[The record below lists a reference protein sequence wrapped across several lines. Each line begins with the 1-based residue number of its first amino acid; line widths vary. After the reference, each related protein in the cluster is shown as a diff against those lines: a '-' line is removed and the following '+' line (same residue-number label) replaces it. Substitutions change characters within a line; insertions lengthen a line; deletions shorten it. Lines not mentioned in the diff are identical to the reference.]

1 MSSASTIRVERAVW
15 GDNGP
20 GFAAAREELM
30 IGISRRAVLRAISVG
45 ITSSFALTAGMGLA
59 ADNTVKIGY
68 AVARTGP
75 NATGAGITTI
85 PNYELWVDTVNKAGG
100 LTMPDGSK
108 KMIEVVEYDN
118 RSANEDLVR
127 AIERLVSKDKV
138 DLILPPWG
146 TGGNL
151 AIAPLMA
158 KFGFP
163 HLAVT
168 AVTDKAPDFAKRWDR
183 SFWMLGGGHDYASGL
198 VDVLSA
204 ARDEGKINNQIAV
217 VSVADGFGIDLIS
230 SARPAFEAAGFELV
244 YDKSYPLGT
253 SDFAAI
259 MSEAQGSG
267 ADSFVAFSYPPGSF
281 GMTKTA
287 QSMNYNPKVFY
298 ISVGGAFPIYPGVA
312 DGKAEGVMAI
322 GGVNANSPAI
332 EGYFARHTEYVGNP
346 PDSWASAITYA
357 SLEMLEQAVGRV
369 GLDHAALAKELSDG
383 TFETVVGEVKLE
395 DNQLRDLWW
404 VGQWQG
410 GAFRAVDPA
419 DKAGATAPVIPK
431 PEW

>member
-1 MSSASTIRVERAVW
+1 
-15 GDNGP
+15 
-20 GFAAAREELM
+20 M
-30 IGISRRAVLRAISVG
+30 IGISRRASLRALSLGVTSV
-45 ITSSFALTAGMGLA
+45 AALA
-59 ADNTVKIGY
+59 AGIAMAQDDTVTIGY

-100 LTMPDGSK
+100 LKMPDGSR

-127 AIERLVSKDKV
+127 AIERLASQDEV

-146 TGGNL
+146 TGPNL

-158 KFGFP
+158 RFGYP
-163 HLAVT
+163 QLAVS
-168 AVTDKAPDFAKRWDR
+168 AVTDKAPDFAARWDR
-183 SFWMLGGGHDYASGL
+183 SFWMLGGGHDYAAGL
-198 VDVLSA
+198 VEVLTT
-204 ARDEGKINNQIAV
+204 ARDAGQINDKVAV
-217 VSVADGFGIDLIS
+217 VSVADGFGIDLIKG
-230 SARPAFEAAGFELV
+230 ARPAFEAAGFELV
-244 YDKSYPLGT
+244 YDATYPLGT

-259 MSEAQGSG
+259 MSEAQNSG
-267 ADSFVAFSYPPGSF
+267 ADSFIAFSYPPGSF

-287 QSMNYNPKVFY
+287 QTMGYNPKVFY

-322 GGVNANSPAI
+322 GGVDADSPAI
-332 EGYFARHTEYVGNP
+332 QAYFERHAAFVGNP

-357 SLEMLEQAVGRV
+357 SLEMLEQAVERV
-369 GLDHAALAKELSDG
+369 GLDHEALAGELSTG
-383 TFETVVGEVKLE
+383 TFDTVVGDVTLE

-410 GAFRAVDPA
+410 GAFRAVNPA
-419 DKAGATAPVIPK
+419 DKQGAAAPIVPK

>member
-1 MSSASTIRVERAVW
+1 MTA
-15 GDNGP
+15 
-20 GFAAAREELM
+20 
-30 IGISRRAVLRAISVG
+30 ISRRAALRAVPVG
-45 ITSSFALTAGMGLA
+45 MAACLVLGTGAAA
-59 ADNTVKIGY
+59 ADDATVKIGY

-100 LTMPDGSK
+100 LKMPDGSQR
-108 KMIEVVEYDN
+108 MIEVVEYDN
-118 RSANEDLVR
+118 RSSNEDLVR
-127 AIERLVSKDKV
+127 AIERLASQDKV

-146 TGGNL
+146 TGANL

-158 KFGFP
+158 RFGYP
-163 HLAVT
+163 QLAVT
-168 AVTDKAPDFAKRWDR
+168 AVTDKAPDFAARWER
-183 SFWMLGGGHDYASGL
+183 SFWMLGGGHDYAAGL
-198 VDVLSA
+198 VDVLSQ
-204 ARDEGKINNQIAV
+204 ARDAGTINGKIAV
-217 VSVADGFGIDLIS
+217 VSVADGFGIDLITG
-230 SARPAFEAAGFELV
+230 ARPAFEEAGFELA
-244 YDKSYPLGT
+244 YDKTYPLGT

-259 MSEAQGSG
+259 MSEAQASG

-287 QSMNYNPKVFY
+287 QSMGYNPKVFY

-322 GGVNANSPAI
+322 GGVDADSPAI
-332 EGYFARHTEYVGNP
+332 MDYFARHEAFAGKA

-357 SLEMLEQAVGRV
+357 SLEMLAQAVERA
-369 GLDHAALAKELSDG
+369 GLDHAALAGELSTGSFD
-383 TFETVVGEVKLE
+383 TVIGEVKLE

-410 GAFRAVDPA
+410 GAFRAVNPA
-419 DKAGATAPVIPK
+419 GKEGASVPMIPK
-431 PEW
+431 PDW

>member
-1 MSSASTIRVERAVW
+1 M
-15 GDNGP
+15 N
-20 GFAAAREELM
+20 
-30 IGISRRAVLRAISVG
+30 GISRRAALRAVS
-45 ITSSFALTAGMGLA
+45 AGMVAAMAAASWAA
-59 ADNTVKIGY
+59 ADDATVKIGY

-85 PNYELWVDTVNKAGG
+85 PNYELWIDTVNKAGG
-100 LTMPDGSK
+100 LEMPDGSRR
-108 KMIEVVEYDN
+108 MIEVVEYDS
-118 RSANEDLVR
+118 RSSNEDLVR
-127 AIERLVSKDKV
+127 AVERLVSQDKV

-146 TGGNL
+146 TGANL

-158 KFGFP
+158 RFGYP
-163 HLAVT
+163 QLAVT
-168 AVTDKAPDFAKRWDR
+168 AVTDKAPEFAARWER
-183 SFWMLGGGHDYASGL
+183 SFWMLGGGHDYAAGL
-198 VDVLSA
+198 VEVLRQ
-204 ARDEGKINNQIAV
+204 ARDAGTINGKVAV

-230 SARPAFEAAGFELV
+230 GARPAFEAAGFELA

-253 SDFAAI
+253 ADFAAI
-259 MSEAQGSG
+259 MSEAQASG

-287 QSMNYNPKVFY
+287 QSMGYNPKVFY

-322 GGVNANSPAI
+322 GGVDAESPAI
-332 EGYFARHTEYVGNP
+332 RDYFARHEAFAGKA

-357 SLEMLEQAVGRV
+357 SLEMLEQAVARA
-369 GLDHAALAKELSDG
+369 GLDHAALARELSEG
-383 TFETVVGEVKLE
+383 TFETVVGEVALE

-410 GAFRAVDPA
+410 GAFRAVGPA
-419 DKAGATAPVIPK
+419 ERAGASAPVIPK
-431 PEW
+431 PDW

>member
-1 MSSASTIRVERAVW
+1 MTR
-15 GDNGP
+15 
-20 GFAAAREELM
+20 
-30 IGISRRAVLRAISVG
+30 ISRRAALRALSICM
-45 ITSSFALTAGMGLA
+45 TSTLAFGAGSALAQDGP
-59 ADNTVKIGY
+59 VKIGY

-100 LTMPDGSK
+100 LTMPDGSQR
-108 KMIEVVEYDN
+108 MIEVVEYDN

-127 AIERLVSKDKV
+127 SIERLATQDKV

-158 KFGFP
+158 RFGYP
-163 HLAVT
+163 QLAVT
-168 AVTDKAPDFAKRWDR
+168 AVTDKAPDFAARWDR
-183 SFWMLGGGHDYASGL
+183 SFWMLGGGHDYAGGL
-198 VDVLSA
+198 VDVLTK
-204 ARDEGKINNQIAV
+204 ARDAGTINNKVAV
-217 VSVADGFGIDLIS
+217 VSVADGFGIDLITG
-230 SARPAFEAAGFELV
+230 ARPAFAEAGFELV
-244 YDKSYPLGT
+244 YDKTYPLGT

-287 QSMNYNPKVFY
+287 QSMNYNPAVFY

-322 GGVNANSPAI
+322 GGVDAESPAI
-332 EGYFARHTEYVGNP
+332 QEYFTRHTAFVGSP

-357 SLEMLEQAVGRV
+357 SLEMLAQAIERV
-369 GLDHAALAKELSDG
+369 GLDHAALAEELSGG

-404 VGQWQG
+404 IGQWQG
-410 GAFRAVDPA
+410 DAFRAIGPA
-419 DKAGATAPVIPK
+419 DKTGAATPIIPK

>member
-1 MSSASTIRVERAVW
+1 MKRIT
-15 GDNGP
+15 
-20 GFAAAREELM
+20 
-30 IGISRRAVLRAISVG
+30 RRASLRALSISVASA
-45 ITSSFALTAGMGLA
+45 IALSSGPAIAQ
-59 ADNTVKIGY
+59 DDTVTIGY

-85 PNYELWVDTVNKAGG
+85 PNYELWVDTVNKSGG
-100 LTMPDGSK
+100 LTMPDGSRR
-108 KMIEVVEYDN
+108 MIEVVEYDN
-118 RSANEDLVR
+118 RSSNEDLVR
-127 AIERLVSKDKV
+127 TIERLASQDEV

-146 TGGNL
+146 TGANL

-158 KFGFP
+158 RFGYP
-163 HLAVT
+163 QLAVT
-168 AVTDKAPDFAKRWDR
+168 AVTDKAPEFAARWDR
-183 SFWMLGGGHDYASGL
+183 SFWMLGGGHDYAAGL

-204 ARDEGKINNQIAV
+204 ARDEGTINDKVAV

-230 SARPAFEAAGFELV
+230 GARPAFEEAGFELV
-244 YDKSYPLGT
+244 YDESYPLGT

-287 QSMNYNPKVFY
+287 QSMGYNPKAFY
-298 ISVGGAFPIYPGVA
+298 ISVGGAFPIYPGIA

-322 GGVNANSPAI
+322 GGVNADSPAI
-332 EGYFARHTEYVGNP
+332 QEYFAQHTAFVGNP

-357 SLEMLEQAVGRV
+357 SLEMLAQAIERV
-369 GLDHAALAKELSDG
+369 GLEHDALATEISTG
-383 TFETVVGEVKLE
+383 TFDTVIGEVKLE

-410 GAFRAVDPA
+410 GAFRAINPA
-419 DKAGATAPVIPK
+419 DAEGASAPIIPK